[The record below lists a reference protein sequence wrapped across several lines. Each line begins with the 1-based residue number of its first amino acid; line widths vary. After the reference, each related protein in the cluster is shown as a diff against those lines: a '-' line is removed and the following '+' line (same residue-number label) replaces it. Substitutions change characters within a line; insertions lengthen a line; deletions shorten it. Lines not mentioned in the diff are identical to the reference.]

1 MRILSGFDL
10 KNPLRLALLVT
21 AILIIAL
28 FADNLFGV
36 FINLPETRG
45 VDVKG
50 IIKRIEKAGLTPREA
65 MYYKVMGEQ
74 GSEAH

>member
-1 MRILSGFDL
+1 MRILSGFDM

-36 FINLPETRG
+36 FITRPETRG
-45 VDVKG
+45 VDVKE

-65 MYYKVMGEQ
+65 MHYEVMEEQ

>member
-10 KNPLRLALLVT
+10 KNPLRLAVLIT
-21 AILIIAL
+21 AILLVAL

-36 FINLPETRG
+36 FVAQPGSRG

-50 IIKRIEKAGLTPREA
+50 IIKRIEKAGINPREA
-65 MYYKVMGEQ
+65 LYYEVIEEH
-74 GSEAH
+74 GSERH